1 MVIKRSGF
9 SGYSIEDTYC
19 IVVGSH
25 GIYSLKIEDFSKF
38 NAWTLQYDTK
48 GERYKFFVEFE
59 RKYFKIREHENSRTN
74 NERSILKMLNEY
86 YDDLGIGLYRA
97 VEVNGAMTGW
107 ERMTLNENNNPAFTN
122 CNQL

>member
-1 MVIKRSGF
+1 MRILVQIMK
-9 SGYSIEDTYC
+9 D
-19 IVVGSH
+19 
-25 GIYSLKIEDFSKF
+25 
-38 NAWTLQYDTK
+38 
-48 GERYKFFVEFE
+48 RYL
-59 RKYFKIREHENSRTN
+59 R
-74 NERSILKMLNEY
+74 LKMLNEY